1 MFGKNKSIMGG
12 SDPSKMETLIGP
24 TSVFQG
30 TIASKGT
37 IRVDGKIEGGITE
50 AAHVIIGEDGEVHGD
65 VNAQTVVVG
74 GSVVGNISAPAS
86 LEILSGAKIH
96 GDIKTAALQISEGA
110 TFEGNCTMIKEKGV
124 IEMEVN
130 KAAAGGRR

>member
-1 MFGKNKSIMGG
+1 MFGKSKTIMGSG
-12 SDPSKMETLIGP
+12 DPTKMETLIGP
-24 TSVFQG
+24 NSIFQG

-50 AAHVIIGEDGEVHGD
+50 AAHVIVGEDGEVHGD
-65 VNAQTVVVG
+65 VSAR
-74 GSVVGNISAPAS
+74 SVVIGGKVIGNINAPAS
-86 LEILSGAKIH
+86 LEILSNAKIH
-96 GDIKTAALQISEGA
+96 GDIKTAGLTIAEGA
-110 TFEGNCTMIKEKGV
+110 TFEGNCTMLKDKGV